1 MTVESK
7 PVSQEPIP
15 ADVRD
20 RAILPVLI
28 PVGAILLTEVVV
40 FGMSRVLLATGK
52 NTAVVIGL
60 VAALGILIGAA
71 MIAARPKI
79 KTQALIGVMAF
90 LVIVSVAGAAWGLQ
104 RGPFYGD
111 EGPHVQAELI
121 VKAEGL
127 AFDTDNIVLRSS
139 GTVVALENEDTQA
152 HNIAVFTSEED
163 LATPLFRG
171 DLVQP
176 ADSIVYDVP
185 ELALGTFYF
194 HCDVH
199 PNMNGE
205 VEVTEEGP
213 PPPPAEEASDA

>member
-7 PVSQEPIP
+7 PIRDEPISP
-15 ADVRD
+15 DVRD

-28 PVGAILLTEVVV
+28 PVGAILLTEVIV
-40 FGMSRVLLATGK
+40 FSMSRVLLATGK
-52 NTAVVIGL
+52 TTAVAIAL
-60 VAALGILIGAA
+60 VAALGIVIGAA
-71 MIAARPKI
+71 MIAAKPKV
-79 KTQALIGVMAF
+79 KTQALVGVMAV
-90 LVIVSVAGAAWGLQ
+90 LVIGSVAAGAWGIQ

-111 EGPHVQAELI
+111 EGPHVEAEVI

-127 AFDTDNIVLRSS
+127 VFDTDALVLRSS

-176 ADSIVYDVP
+176 ADSIVYEVP

-199 PNMNGE
+199 PNMNGD

-213 PPPPAEEASDA
+213 PPPPEQEASDA

>member
-1 MTVESK
+1 MTVEPK
-7 PVSQEPIP
+7 TVSQEPIP

-28 PVGAILLTEVVV
+28 PVAAILLTEVVV
-40 FGMSRVLLATGK
+40 FGMSRALLATGK
-52 NTAVVIGL
+52 NAAVAIAL

-71 MIAARPKI
+71 MIAARPKV
-79 KTQALIGVMAF
+79 KTQALIGVMTF
-90 LVIVSVAGAAWGLQ
+90 VVIVSVAAAAWGIQ

-111 EGPHVQAELI
+111 EGPHVEADLVVRAESL
-121 VKAEGL
+121 V
-127 AFDTDNIVLRSS
+127 FDTDNIILRAS

-163 LATPLFRG
+163 LASPLFRG

-185 ELALGTFYF
+185 ELAIGTFYF

-205 VEVTEEGP
+205 AEVTEEGP
-213 PPPPAEEASDA
+213 PPPEEEATDA